1 KLNLVDRNN
10 LRAWSYFKPTMHA
23 YWSAVNTLA
32 NEFAINLGIRP
43 RVFDGIQK
51 DLEIPGQTV
60 TPDDL
65 ANFHRMFPGLIRED
79 GSFDIMSLS
88 GRTQRKSDEA
98 KKIWDTLVEKARNQD
113 D

>member
-1 KLNLVDRNN
+1 
-10 LRAWSYFKPTMHA
+10 M
-23 YWSAVNTLA
+23 NTLA

-65 ANFHRMFPGLIRED
+65 ANFHRMFPGLIQDE
-79 GSFDIMSLS
+79 GNFDMLCLL
-88 GRTQRKSDEA
+88 G
-98 KKIWDTLVEKARNQD
+98 
-113 D
+113 